1 MFAKKINRVVEK
13 RNEESILKLCF
24 QAMLRWMS
32 LIGLYSE
39 KQHPDGIGHIIRR
52 WIRLDHLRSF
62 YRYFVLF
69 YFETTTSFEM
79 QVFRMN
85 PQIEA
90 AGIFTVSN
98 KRLFLSVCTGCI
110 IISLFN

>member
-1 MFAKKINRVVEK
+1 MGNHFLKIPTILHCAFKGTQETMFAKKINRVVEK

-24 QAMLRWMS
+24 QVMLRWLS

-39 KQHPDGIGHIIRR
+39 KQHSDGFGHIIRR

-69 YFETTTSFEM
+69 YFETTTSF
-79 QVFRMN
+79 
-85 PQIEA
+85 
-90 AGIFTVSN
+90 
-98 KRLFLSVCTGCI
+98 
-110 IISLFN
+110 